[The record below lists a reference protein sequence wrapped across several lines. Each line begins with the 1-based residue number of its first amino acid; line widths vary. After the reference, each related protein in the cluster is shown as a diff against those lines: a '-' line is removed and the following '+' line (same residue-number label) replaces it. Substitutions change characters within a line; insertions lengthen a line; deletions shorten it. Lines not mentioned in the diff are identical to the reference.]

1 MNPETEREP
10 LRRVEIHDF
19 RLDRQAPALQRRR
32 QFEPVRDRKNRVQ
45 RMPRI
50 DRQRRLDR
58 YGFIRQDRRLERKR
72 RGRDQAV
79 QRAPVIRIRKPV
91 RLAVEFDLT
100 AVNPIRER
108 IHHRNPKELHPGD
121 VAESLMKIFN
131 PVNNKGTDI
140 RTILGNQ
147 PDLGAAKSVQLRPK
161 TNHR

>member
-19 RLDRQAPALQRRR
+19 RLNRQAPTLQRRR

-91 RLAVEFDLT
+91 RLAVEFDLKPSIRFGNGYIIGIPKNFIPAT
-100 AVNPIRER
+100 SLNP
-108 IHHRNPKELHPGD
+108 
-121 VAESLMKIFN
+121 
-131 PVNNKGTDI
+131 
-140 RTILGNQ
+140 
-147 PDLGAAKSVQLRPK
+147 
-161 TNHR
+161 